1 MDKRQAKKNEKKQ
14 QEMIQKKSTGE
25 KAVTSEEKKPEQPT
39 NAKKNE
45 PENKQ
50 EQTTVYAISAITYTL
65 ISAAVVVLSMIVWIK
80 PGYYFLESL
89 IGKTVDIYVLDFA
102 YEQSFS
108 NLLPSYVNIL
118 FIIIGIVCILNTLL
132 SVFMVSKTMKAV
144 NKPYPL
150 VSVVCLLLT
159 AAAVVLFV
167 VARAAMKD
175 AFVDSKMETIY
186 EVQKSF
192 GIYYGIMLGIAVNAV
207 AAFVHMIMT
216 IMNASIWKKT
226 GKVR

>member
-14 QEMIQKKSTGE
+14 QEMIQKKKTEES
-25 KAVTSEEKKPEQPT
+25 AVTSEEKKPEQPNT
-39 NAKKNE
+39 VKKNE
-45 PENKQ
+45 PEKQQ
-50 EQTTVYAISAITYTL
+50 EQTTVYAISAIAYTL
-65 ISAAVVVLSMIVWIK
+65 VSAAVVVLSMIVWIK

-89 IGKTVDIYVLDFA
+89 IGKTVDLYVLDFA

-132 SVFMVSKTMKAV
+132 SVFMVSKTMKAA

-159 AAAVVLFV
+159 AAAVVLF
-167 VARAAMKD
+167 
-175 AFVDSKMETIY
+175 DSESI
-186 EVQKSF
+186 EVSR
-192 GIYYGIMLGIAVNAV
+192 V
-207 AAFVHMIMT
+207 T
-216 IMNASIWKKT
+216 PEASSAKAT
-226 GKVR
+226 HFSPS